1 MIDDIITKALD
12 LLPATIPQ
20 DWDEHTLIQ
29 LEDISISILFK
40 NGKVSLSLGD
50 KPDAESI
57 IHLSKVRFCNAID
70 GTTDFMTVWREL
82 AEPSPT
88 DRTTIRKGTGAKFF
102 ALVDH
107 LCKCYKSSTE
117 FKKLLDDYKASL

>member
-1 MIDDIITKALD
+1 MIEDIITKAVELM
-12 LLPATIPQ
+12 PASIPL
-20 DWDEHTLIQ
+20 DWDEHTLIRIG
-29 LEDISISILFK
+29 EMPICILFK
-40 NGKVSLSLGD
+40 DGKVSVSRGD

-57 IHLSKVRFCNAID
+57 IQLTAVRFCNAID

-102 ALVDH
+102 TLVDH
-107 LCKCYKSSTE
+107 LCNCYKSSTE
-117 FKKLLDDYKASL
+117 FKKLLDAYKASL